1 MNMKKL
7 FIISSKSG
15 RSYDKTFER
24 ELLKYFDKDEIKVT
38 KKAHDTVKF
47 AQDFRDK
54 GGEILYIRGGD
65 GALSEVAS
73 VLCGSGTA
81 LGLIPGGTGNDFSKN
96 FSYHNFKLENIFDY
110 EISPIDLIEVNGKIC
125 INVTSLGFDTNV
137 LKYTYQLLKN
147 KKASGKLAYLY
158 GVLKSVINLENLDLK
173 ISCLDEKNEEVN
185 LSGSFL
191 ISALC
196 NGSYYGN
203 GFNPAPRGKIDDG
216 LLNLILAEKMSPLRI
231 ASLFTSYRKGKHL
244 GKSGVREILTR
255 SGKISSDRE
264 FLYNIDGEIYSA
276 KEIDYRILEKKL
288 KWIYFKGV
296 KR

>member
-1 MNMKKL
+1 MKKL

-15 RSYDKTFER
+15 RSYDETLAR
-24 ELLKYFDKDEIKVT
+24 ELLKYFDKDEIKIT
-38 KKAHDTVKF
+38 EKAGDTVEF
-47 AQDFRDK
+47 AQDFRDR
-54 GGEILYIRGGD
+54 GGEILYIKGGD

-73 VLCGSGTA
+73 VLAGSETA

-96 FSYHNFKLENIFDY
+96 FSYHNFKLENIFEY
-110 EISPIDLIEVNGKIC
+110 EIFPIDLIEVNGKTC

-137 LKYTYQLLKN
+137 LKYAYDIM
-147 KKASGKLAYLY
+147 KKKKLGGRLGYFY
-158 GVLKSVINLENLDLK
+158 GVVKSVMNLENVDLK

-203 GFNPAPRGKIDDG
+203 GFNPAPKAKIDDG

-231 ASLFTSYRKGKHL
+231 ASLFTSYRRGDHL

-255 SGKISSDRE
+255 SGKISADRE

-276 KEIDYRILEKKL
+276 KEIKYRILEKKL

-296 KR
+296 KK

>member
-1 MNMKKL
+1 MKKL

-15 RSYDKTFER
+15 RSYDKAFAR
-24 ELLKYFDKDEIKVT
+24 ELLKYFDKDEIKIIE
-38 KKAHDTVKF
+38 KAGDTVKF
-47 AQDFRDK
+47 AQDFRDR
-54 GGEILYIRGGD
+54 GGEILYIKGGD

-73 VLCGSGTA
+73 ALCGSQTS

-96 FSYHNFKLENIFDY
+96 FSYHNFKLENIFEY
-110 EISPIDLIEVNGKIC
+110 EIAPIDLIEVNGKIC

-137 LKYTYQLLKN
+137 LKYAYDIMKR
-147 KKASGKLAYLY
+147 KKLGGRLGYFY
-158 GVLKSVINLENLDLK
+158 GVVKSVMNLENVDLK
-173 ISCLDEKNEEVN
+173 ISCFDEKNEEVN

-203 GFNPAPRGKIDDG
+203 GFNPAPKAKIDDG

-231 ASLFTSYRKGKHL
+231 ASLFTSYRRGDHL

-255 SGKISSDRE
+255 SGKISADRE

-276 KEIDYRILEKKL
+276 REIDYKILEKKL

-296 KR
+296 KK

>member
-1 MNMKKL
+1 MKKL

-15 RSYDKTFER
+15 RSYDETLAR
-24 ELLKYFDKDEIKVT
+24 ELLKYFDKDEIKIT
-38 KKAHDTVKF
+38 EKAGDTVKF
-47 AQDFRDK
+47 ARDFRDR
-54 GGEILYIRGGD
+54 GGEILYIKGGD

-73 VLCGSGTA
+73 VLAGSETA

-96 FSYHNFKLENIFDY
+96 FSYKNFKLENIFDY
-110 EISPIDLIEVNGKIC
+110 EISPIDLIEVNGKTC

-137 LKYTYQLLKN
+137 LRYAYDIMKR
-147 KKASGKLAYLY
+147 KKLGGRLGYFY
-158 GVLKSVINLENLDLK
+158 GVVKSVMNLENVDLK

-203 GFNPAPRGKIDDG
+203 GFNPAPRAKIDDG

-231 ASLFTSYRKGKHL
+231 ASLFTSYRRGDHL

-255 SGKISSDRE
+255 SGKISSERE
-264 FLYNIDGEIYSA
+264 FLYNIDGEIYSDRDL
-276 KEIDYRILEKKL
+276 KYRILEKKL

-296 KR
+296 KK

>member
-1 MNMKKL
+1 MKKL

-15 RSYDKTFER
+15 RYYDREFER
-24 ELLKYFDKDEIKVT
+24 ELLKYFDKDEIKIT
-38 KKAHDTVKF
+38 QKKEDTILF
-47 AQDFRDK
+47 AKEFKDS
-54 GGEILYIRGGD
+54 GGDILYIKGGD

-73 VLCGSGTA
+73 VLCGSETA

-96 FSYHNFKLENIFDY
+96 FSYNNFELENIFEY
-110 EISPIDLIEVNGKIC
+110 EIYPIDLIEVNGKTC

-137 LKYTYQLLKN
+137 LKYTYELLKN
-147 KKASGKLAYLY
+147 KKANGKVAYLY
-158 GVLKSVINLENLDLK
+158 GVIKSVMNLENVNLK
-173 ISCLDEKNEEVN
+173 ISFLDENNEEVN
-185 LSGSFL
+185 LSGKFL

-203 GFNPAPRGKIDDG
+203 GFNPSPRGKIDDG

-231 ASLFTSYRKGKHL
+231 ASLFTSYRKGNHL
-244 GKSGVREILTR
+244 GKSGVREVLTR
-255 SGKISSDRE
+255 SGKILSDRE

-276 KEIDYRILEKKL
+276 KKIEYKILPKAL

-296 KR
+296 RKWR

>member
-1 MNMKKL
+1 MKKL

-15 RSYDKTFER
+15 RSYDKAFAR
-24 ELLKYFDKDEIKVT
+24 ELLKYFDKDEIKIT
-38 KKAHDTVKF
+38 EKAGDTVKF
-47 AQDFRDK
+47 AQDFRDR
-54 GGEILYIRGGD
+54 GGEILFIKGGD

-73 VLCGSGTA
+73 ALCGSQTS
-81 LGLIPGGTGNDFSKN
+81 LGLISGGTGNDFSKN

-110 EISPIDLIEVNGKIC
+110 EIAPIDLIEVNGKIC

-137 LKYTYQLLKN
+137 LKYAYDIMKR
-147 KKASGKLAYLY
+147 KKLGGRLGYFY
-158 GVLKSVINLENLDLK
+158 GVVKSVMNLENVDLK

-203 GFNPAPRGKIDDG
+203 GFNPAPRAKIDDG

-231 ASLFTSYRKGKHL
+231 ASLFTSYRRGDHL

-255 SGKISSDRE
+255 SGKISADRE
-264 FLYNIDGEIYSA
+264 FLYNIDGEIYSDRNL
-276 KEIDYRILEKKL
+276 KYRILEKKL

-296 KR
+296 KK

>member
-1 MNMKKL
+1 MKKL

-15 RSYDKTFER
+15 RSYDKAFAR
-24 ELLKYFDKDEIKVT
+24 ELLKYFDKDEIKITEKVG
-38 KKAHDTVKF
+38 DTVKF
-47 AQDFRDK
+47 AQDFRDR
-54 GGEILYIRGGD
+54 GGEILYIKGGD

-73 VLCGSGTA
+73 ALCGSQTS

-110 EISPIDLIEVNGKIC
+110 EIAPIDLIEVNGKIC

-137 LKYTYQLLKN
+137 LKYAYDIMKR
-147 KKASGKLAYLY
+147 KKLGGRLGYFY
-158 GVLKSVINLENLDLK
+158 GVVKSVMNLENVDLK

-203 GFNPAPRGKIDDG
+203 GFNPAPKAKIDDG

-231 ASLFTSYRKGKHL
+231 ASLFTSYRRGDHL

-255 SGKISSDRE
+255 SGKISADRD

-276 KEIDYRILEKKL
+276 RDLNYRILEKKL

-296 KR
+296 KK

>member
-1 MNMKKL
+1 MKKL

-15 RSYDKTFER
+15 RSYDEAFAR
-24 ELLKYFDKDEIKVT
+24 ELLKYFDKDEIKIT
-38 KKAHDTVKF
+38 EKAGDTVKF
-47 AQDFRDK
+47 AQDFRDR
-54 GGEILYIRGGD
+54 GGGILYIKGGD

-73 VLCGSGTA
+73 VLAGSETA

-96 FSYHNFKLENIFDY
+96 FSYKNFKLENIFDY
-110 EISPIDLIEVNGKIC
+110 EISPIDLIEVNGKTC

-137 LKYTYQLLKN
+137 LKYAYDIMKR
-147 KKASGKLAYLY
+147 KKLGGRLGYFY
-158 GVLKSVINLENLDLK
+158 GVVKSVMNLENVDLK

-203 GFNPAPRGKIDDG
+203 GFNPAPRAKIDDG

-231 ASLFTSYRKGKHL
+231 ASLFTSYRRGDHL

-255 SGKISSDRE
+255 SGKISADRE

-276 KEIDYRILEKKL
+276 RNLNYRILDKKL

-296 KR
+296 KKWK

>member
-1 MNMKKL
+1 MKKL

-15 RSYDKTFER
+15 RSYDEAFAR
-24 ELLKYFDKDEIKVT
+24 ELLKYFKEDEIKIT
-38 KKAHDTVKF
+38 EKAGDTVKF
-47 AQDFRDK
+47 AQDFRDR
-54 GGEILYIRGGD
+54 GGGILYIRGGD

-73 VLCGSGTA
+73 VLAGSETA

-96 FSYHNFKLENIFDY
+96 FSYKNFKLENIFDY
-110 EISPIDLIEVNGKIC
+110 EISPIDLIEVNGKTC

-137 LKYTYQLLKN
+137 LKYAYDIMKR
-147 KKASGKLAYLY
+147 KKLGGRLGYFY
-158 GVLKSVINLENLDLK
+158 GVVKSVMNLENVDLK

-203 GFNPAPRGKIDDG
+203 GFNPAPRAKIDDG

-231 ASLFTSYRKGKHL
+231 ASLFTSYRRGDHL

-255 SGKISSDRE
+255 SGKISADRE

-276 KEIDYRILEKKL
+276 RNLNYRILDKKL

-296 KR
+296 KK

>member
-1 MNMKKL
+1 MKKL

-15 RSYDKTFER
+15 RSYDETLAR
-24 ELLKYFDKDEIKVT
+24 ELLKYFDEDEIKIT
-38 KKAHDTVKF
+38 EKAGDTVKF
-47 AQDFRDK
+47 AQDFRDR
-54 GGEILYIRGGD
+54 GGEILYIKGGD

-73 VLCGSGTA
+73 VLAGSETA

-110 EISPIDLIEVNGKIC
+110 EIAPIDLIEVNGKIC

-137 LKYTYQLLKN
+137 LKYAYDIMKR
-147 KKASGKLAYLY
+147 KKLGGRLGYFY
-158 GVLKSVINLENLDLK
+158 GVVKSVMNLENVDLK

-203 GFNPAPRGKIDDG
+203 GFNPAPKAKIDDG

-231 ASLFTSYRKGKHL
+231 ASLFTFYRRGDHL

-255 SGKISSDRE
+255 SGKISADRE
-264 FLYNIDGEIYSA
+264 FLYNIDGEIYSDRNL
-276 KEIDYRILEKKL
+276 KYRILEKKL

-296 KR
+296 KK

>member
-1 MNMKKL
+1 MKKL

-15 RSYDKTFER
+15 RSYDEAFAR
-24 ELLKYFDKDEIKVT
+24 ELLKYFKEDEIKIT
-38 KKAHDTVKF
+38 EKAGDTVKF
-47 AQDFRDK
+47 AQDFRDR
-54 GGEILYIRGGD
+54 GGGILYIRGGD

-73 VLCGSGTA
+73 VLAGSETA

-96 FSYHNFKLENIFDY
+96 FSYKNFKLENIFDY
-110 EISPIDLIEVNGKIC
+110 EISPIDLIEVNGKTC

-137 LKYTYQLLKN
+137 LKYAYDIMKR
-147 KKASGKLAYLY
+147 KKLGGRLGYFY
-158 GVLKSVINLENLDLK
+158 GVVKSVMNLENVDLK

-203 GFNPAPRGKIDDG
+203 GFNPAPKAKIDDG

-231 ASLFTSYRKGKHL
+231 ASLFTSYRRGDHF

-255 SGKISSDRE
+255 SGKISADRE
-264 FLYNIDGEIYSA
+264 FLYNIDGEIYSDRDL
-276 KEIDYRILEKKL
+276 KYRILEKKL

-296 KR
+296 KK

>member
-1 MNMKKL
+1 MKKL

-24 ELLKYFDKDEIKVT
+24 ELLKYFKEDEIKVT
-38 KKAHDTVKF
+38 EKAHDTVKF
-47 AQDFRDK
+47 AQDFRDR
-54 GGEILYIRGGD
+54 GGEILFIKGGD

-73 VLCGSGTA
+73 VLCGSQTS

-137 LKYTYQLLKN
+137 LKYAYDIMKR
-147 KKASGKLAYLY
+147 KKLGGRLGYLY
-158 GVLKSVINLENLDLK
+158 GVVKSILNLENVDLK

-203 GFNPAPRGKIDDG
+203 GFNPAPKAKIDDG

-231 ASLFTSYRKGKHL
+231 ASLFTSYRRGDHL
-244 GKSGVREILTR
+244 GKNGVREILTR
-255 SGKISSDRE
+255 SGKISADRE

-276 KEIDYRILEKKL
+276 RNLEYRILEKKL

-296 KR
+296 KK

>member
-1 MNMKKL
+1 MKKL

-15 RSYDKTFER
+15 RSYDETLAR
-24 ELLKYFDKDEIKVT
+24 ELLKYFDEDEIKIT
-38 KKAHDTVKF
+38 EKAGDTVKF
-47 AQDFRDK
+47 ARDFRDR
-54 GGEILYIRGGD
+54 GGEILYIKGGD

-73 VLCGSGTA
+73 VLAGSQTS

-96 FSYHNFKLENIFDY
+96 FYYHNFKLENIFDY

-137 LKYTYQLLKN
+137 LKYAYDIMKR
-147 KKASGKLAYLY
+147 KKLGGRLGYFY
-158 GVLKSVINLENLDLK
+158 GVVKSVMNLENVDLK

-203 GFNPAPRGKIDDG
+203 GFNPAPKAKIDDG

-231 ASLFTSYRKGKHL
+231 ASLFTSYRRGDHL
-244 GKSGVREILTR
+244 GTSGVREILTR
-255 SGKISSDRE
+255 SGKISADRE
-264 FLYNIDGEIYSA
+264 FLYNIDGEIYSD
-276 KEIDYRILEKKL
+276 KDLKYRILEKKL

-296 KR
+296 KK

>member
-1 MNMKKL
+1 MKKL

-15 RSYDKTFER
+15 RSYDEAFARK
-24 ELLKYFDKDEIKVT
+24 LLKYFDKDEIKIT
-38 KKAHDTVKF
+38 EKAGDTVKF

-54 GGEILYIRGGD
+54 GGEILYIKGGD

-73 VLCGSGTA
+73 ALCGSQTS

-110 EISPIDLIEVNGKIC
+110 EIAPIDLIEVNGKIC

-137 LKYTYQLLKN
+137 LKYAYDIMKR
-147 KKASGKLAYLY
+147 KKLGGRLGYFY
-158 GVLKSVINLENLDLK
+158 GVVKSVMNLENVDLK

-203 GFNPAPRGKIDDG
+203 GFNPAPRAKIDDG

-231 ASLFTSYRKGKHL
+231 ASLFTSYRRGDHL
-244 GKSGVREILTR
+244 GKSGVREILTK
-255 SGKISSDRE
+255 SGKISADRD

-276 KEIDYRILEKKL
+276 RDLEYRILEKKL

-296 KR
+296 KK

>member
-1 MNMKKL
+1 MKKL

-15 RSYDKTFER
+15 RSYDETLAR
-24 ELLKYFDKDEIKVT
+24 ELLKYFDKDEIKIT
-38 KKAHDTVKF
+38 EKAGDTVKF
-47 AQDFRDK
+47 AQDFRDR
-54 GGEILYIRGGD
+54 GGEILYIKGGD

-73 VLCGSGTA
+73 VLCGSGTDC
-81 LGLIPGGTGNDFSKN
+81 GLIPGGTGNDFSKN

-137 LKYTYQLLKN
+137 LKYAYDIMKR
-147 KKASGKLAYLY
+147 KKLGGRLGYFY
-158 GVLKSVINLENLDLK
+158 GVVKSVMNLENVDLK

-203 GFNPAPRGKIDDG
+203 GFKPAPKAKIDDG

-231 ASLFTSYRKGKHL
+231 ASLFTSYRRGDHL

-255 SGKISSDRE
+255 SGKISSERE
-264 FLYNIDGEIYSA
+264 FLYNIDGEIYS
-276 KEIDYRILEKKL
+276 DRNLNYRILEKKL

-296 KR
+296 KK

>member
-1 MNMKKL
+1 MKKL

-15 RSYDKTFER
+15 RSYDEAFAR
-24 ELLKYFDKDEIKVT
+24 ELLKYFKEDEIKIT
-38 KKAHDTVKF
+38 EKAGDTVKF
-47 AQDFRDK
+47 AQDFRDR
-54 GGEILYIRGGD
+54 GGGILYIRGGD

-73 VLCGSGTA
+73 VLAGSETA

-110 EISPIDLIEVNGKIC
+110 EIAPIDLIEVNGKIC

-137 LKYTYQLLKN
+137 LKYAYDIMKR
-147 KKASGKLAYLY
+147 KKLGGRLGYFY
-158 GVLKSVINLENLDLK
+158 GVVKSVMNLENVDLK

-203 GFNPAPRGKIDDG
+203 GFNPAPKAKIDDG

-231 ASLFTSYRKGKHL
+231 ASLFTSYRRGDHL

-255 SGKISSDRE
+255 SGKISADRE

-276 KEIDYRILEKKL
+276 RDLKYRILEKKL
-288 KWIYFKGV
+288 KLIYFKGV
-296 KR
+296 KK

>member
-1 MNMKKL
+1 MKKL

-15 RSYDKTFER
+15 RSYDEAFAR
-24 ELLKYFDKDEIKVT
+24 ELLKYFKEDEIKIT
-38 KKAHDTVKF
+38 EKAGDTVKF
-47 AQDFRDK
+47 AQDFRDR
-54 GGEILYIRGGD
+54 GGGILYIRGGD

-73 VLCGSGTA
+73 VLAGSETA

-110 EISPIDLIEVNGKIC
+110 EIAPIDLIEVNGKIC

-137 LKYTYQLLKN
+137 LKYAYDIMKR
-147 KKASGKLAYLY
+147 KKLGGRLGYFY
-158 GVLKSVINLENLDLK
+158 GVVKSVMNLENVDLK

-203 GFNPAPRGKIDDG
+203 GFNPAPKAKIDDG

-231 ASLFTSYRKGKHL
+231 ASLFTSYRRGDHL

-255 SGKISSDRE
+255 SGKISADRE

-276 KEIDYRILEKKL
+276 RDLKYRILEKKL
-288 KWIYFKGV
+288 KLIYFKGV
-296 KR
+296 KKWK

>member
-1 MNMKKL
+1 MKKL

-15 RSYDKTFER
+15 RSYDEKFER

-38 KKAHDTVKF
+38 KKAGDTVKF
-47 AQDFRDK
+47 AQDFRDR
-54 GGEILYIRGGD
+54 GGEILFIKGGD

-110 EISPIDLIEVNGKIC
+110 EIAPIDLIEVNRKIC

-137 LKYTYQLLKN
+137 LKYAYDIM
-147 KKASGKLAYLY
+147 KKKKLAGRLGYFY
-158 GVLKSVINLENLDLK
+158 GVVKSILNLENVDLK

-203 GFNPAPRGKIDDG
+203 GFNPAPKAKIDDG

-231 ASLFTSYRKGKHL
+231 ASLFTSYRRGDHL

-255 SGKISSDRE
+255 SGKISSERE
-264 FLYNIDGEIYSA
+264 FLYNIDGEIYSGR
-276 KEIDYRILEKKL
+276 EIDYRILEKKL

-296 KR
+296 RKWK

>member
-1 MNMKKL
+1 MKKL

-15 RSYDKTFER
+15 RSYDEAFAR
-24 ELLKYFDKDEIKVT
+24 ELLKYFKEDEIKIT
-38 KKAHDTVKF
+38 EKAGDTVKF
-47 AQDFRDK
+47 AQDFRDR
-54 GGEILYIRGGD
+54 GGGILYIRGGD

-73 VLCGSGTA
+73 VLAGSETA

-96 FSYHNFKLENIFDY
+96 FSYKNFKLENIFDY
-110 EISPIDLIEVNGKIC
+110 EISPIDLIEVNGKTC

-137 LKYTYQLLKN
+137 LKYAYDIMKR
-147 KKASGKLAYLY
+147 KKLGGRLGYFY
-158 GVLKSVINLENLDLK
+158 GVVKSVMNLENVDLK

-203 GFNPAPRGKIDDG
+203 GFNPAPKAKIDDG
-216 LLNLILAEKMSPLRI
+216 LLNLILAEKMSPLSI
-231 ASLFTSYRKGKHL
+231 ASLFTSYRRGDHF

-255 SGKISSDRE
+255 SGKISADRE
-264 FLYNIDGEIYSA
+264 FLYNIDGEIYSDRDL
-276 KEIDYRILEKKL
+276 KYRILEKKL

-296 KR
+296 KK

>member
-1 MNMKKL
+1 MKKL

-15 RSYDKTFER
+15 RSYDEAFAR
-24 ELLKYFDKDEIKVT
+24 ELLKYFDKDEIKIT
-38 KKAHDTVKF
+38 EKAGDTVKF
-47 AQDFRDK
+47 AQDFRDR
-54 GGEILYIRGGD
+54 GGGILYIKGGD

-73 VLCGSGTA
+73 VLAGSETA

-110 EISPIDLIEVNGKIC
+110 EISPIDLIEVNGKTC

-137 LKYTYQLLKN
+137 LKYAYDIMKR
-147 KKASGKLAYLY
+147 KKLGGRLGYFY
-158 GVLKSVINLENLDLK
+158 GVVKSVMNLENVDLK

-203 GFNPAPRGKIDDG
+203 GFNPAPRAKIDDG

-231 ASLFTSYRKGKHL
+231 ASLFTSYRRGDHL

-255 SGKISSDRE
+255 SGKISADRE

-276 KEIDYRILEKKL
+276 RNLNYRILDKKL

-296 KR
+296 KK

>member
-1 MNMKKL
+1 MKKL

-15 RSYDKTFER
+15 RSYDETLAR
-24 ELLKYFDKDEIKVT
+24 ELLKYFDEDEIKIT
-38 KKAHDTVKF
+38 EKAGDTVKF
-47 AQDFRDK
+47 AQDFRDR
-54 GGEILYIRGGD
+54 GGEILYIKGGD

-73 VLCGSGTA
+73 VLAGSETA

-110 EISPIDLIEVNGKIC
+110 EIAPIDLIEVNGKIC

-137 LKYTYQLLKN
+137 LKYAYDIMKR
-147 KKASGKLAYLY
+147 KKLGGRLGYFY
-158 GVLKSVINLENLDLK
+158 GVVKSVMNLENVDLK

-203 GFNPAPRGKIDDG
+203 GFNPAPKAKIDDG

-231 ASLFTSYRKGKHL
+231 ASLFTFYRRGDHL

-255 SGKISSDRE
+255 SGKISADRE
-264 FLYNIDGEIYSA
+264 FLYNIDGEIYSDRNL
-276 KEIDYRILEKKL
+276 KYRILEKKL

-296 KR
+296 KKWK

>member
-1 MNMKKL
+1 MKKL

-15 RSYDKTFER
+15 RSYDEAFAR
-24 ELLKYFDKDEIKVT
+24 ELLKYFKEDEIKIT
-38 KKAHDTVKF
+38 EKAGDTVKF
-47 AQDFRDK
+47 AQDFRDR
-54 GGEILYIRGGD
+54 GGGILYIRGGD

-73 VLCGSGTA
+73 VLAGSETA

-96 FSYHNFKLENIFDY
+96 FSYKNFKLENIFDY
-110 EISPIDLIEVNGKIC
+110 EISPIDLIEVNGKTC

-137 LKYTYQLLKN
+137 LKYAYDIMKR
-147 KKASGKLAYLY
+147 KKLGGRLGYFY
-158 GVLKSVINLENLDLK
+158 GVVKSVMNLENVDLK

-203 GFNPAPRGKIDDG
+203 GFNPAPKAKIDDG

-231 ASLFTSYRKGKHL
+231 ASLFTSYRRGDHL

-255 SGKISSDRE
+255 SGKISADRE

-276 KEIDYRILEKKL
+276 RNLNYRILEKKL

-296 KR
+296 KK

>member
-1 MNMKKL
+1 MKKL

-15 RSYDKTFER
+15 RSYDYKFER
-24 ELLKYFDKDEIKVT
+24 ELLKYFNKDEIKVT
-38 KKAHDTVKF
+38 KKACDTVKF
-47 AQDFRDK
+47 AKEFVKDD
-54 GGEILYIRGGD
+54 GDLLYIKGGD

-73 VLCGSGTA
+73 VLCGSETA

-96 FSYHNFKLENIFDY
+96 FSYQNFKLENIFDY
-110 EISPIDLIEVNGKIC
+110 EISPIDLIEVKGKIC

-147 KKASGKLAYLY
+147 KKVNGKLAYLY
-158 GVLKSVINLENLDLK
+158 GVLKSVINLENVDLK

-185 LSGSFL
+185 LFGSFL

-203 GFNPAPRGKIDDG
+203 GFNPAPKAKIDDG
-216 LLNLILAEKMSPLRI
+216 LLNLILAEEMSPLRI
-231 ASLFTSYRKGKHL
+231 VKLFTSYKRGKHL
-244 GKSGVREILTR
+244 EKSGVREILTR

-296 KR
+296 RKWK

>member
-1 MNMKKL
+1 MKKL

-15 RSYDKTFER
+15 RSYDETFAR
-24 ELLKYFDKDEIKVT
+24 ELLKYFKEDEIKIT
-38 KKAHDTVKF
+38 EKAGDTVKF
-47 AQDFRDK
+47 ARDFRDR
-54 GGEILYIRGGD
+54 GGEILYIKGGD

-73 VLCGSGTA
+73 VLCGSQTS

-110 EISPIDLIEVNGKIC
+110 EIAPIDLIEVNGKIC

-137 LKYTYQLLKN
+137 LKYAYDIMKR
-147 KKASGKLAYLY
+147 KKLGGRLGYFY
-158 GVLKSVINLENLDLK
+158 GVVKSVMNLENVDLK

-203 GFNPAPRGKIDDG
+203 GFNPAPKAKIDDG

-231 ASLFTSYRKGKHL
+231 ASLFTSYRRGDHL

-255 SGKISSDRE
+255 SGKISADRD

-276 KEIDYRILEKKL
+276 REINYKILEKKL

-296 KR
+296 KK

>member
-1 MNMKKL
+1 MKKL

-15 RSYDKTFER
+15 RSYDEAFAR
-24 ELLKYFDKDEIKVT
+24 ELLKYFKEDEIKIT
-38 KKAHDTVKF
+38 EKAGDTVKF
-47 AQDFRDK
+47 AQDFRDR
-54 GGEILYIRGGD
+54 GGGILYIRGGD

-73 VLCGSGTA
+73 VLAGSETA

-96 FSYHNFKLENIFDY
+96 FSYKNFKLENIFDY
-110 EISPIDLIEVNGKIC
+110 EIAPIDLIEVNGKIC

-137 LKYTYQLLKN
+137 LKYAYDIMKR
-147 KKASGKLAYLY
+147 KKLGGRLGYFY
-158 GVLKSVINLENLDLK
+158 GVVKSVMNLENVDLK

-203 GFNPAPRGKIDDG
+203 GFNPAPKAKIDDG

-231 ASLFTSYRKGKHL
+231 ASLFSSYRRGDHL

-255 SGKISSDRE
+255 SGKISAERE

-276 KEIDYRILEKKL
+276 RNLNYRILEKKL

-296 KR
+296 KKWK

>member
-1 MNMKKL
+1 MKKL

-15 RSYDKTFER
+15 RSYDKAFAR
-24 ELLKYFDKDEIKVT
+24 ELLKYFDKDEIKIT
-38 KKAHDTVKF
+38 EKAGDTVKF
-47 AQDFRDK
+47 AQDFRDR
-54 GGEILYIRGGD
+54 GGEILYIKGGD

-73 VLCGSGTA
+73 VLCGSETS

-137 LKYTYQLLKN
+137 LKYAYDIMKR
-147 KKASGKLAYLY
+147 KKLGGRLGYFY
-158 GVLKSVINLENLDLK
+158 GVVKSVMNLENVDLK

-191 ISALC
+191 ISAIC

-203 GFNPAPRGKIDDG
+203 GFNPAPKAKIDDG

-231 ASLFTSYRKGKHL
+231 ASLFTFYRRGDHL

-255 SGKISSDRE
+255 SGKISADRE

-276 KEIDYRILEKKL
+276 REIDYKILEKKL

-296 KR
+296 KK

>member
-1 MNMKKL
+1 M
-7 FIISSKSG
+7 
-15 RSYDKTFER
+15 
-24 ELLKYFDKDEIKVT
+24 
-38 KKAHDTVKF
+38 
-47 AQDFRDK
+47 
-54 GGEILYIRGGD
+54 
-65 GALSEVAS
+65 
-73 VLCGSGTA
+73 
-81 LGLIPGGTGNDFSKN
+81 
-96 FSYHNFKLENIFDY
+96 
-110 EISPIDLIEVNGKIC
+110 
-125 INVTSLGFDTNV
+125 
-137 LKYTYQLLKN
+137 
-147 KKASGKLAYLY
+147 
-158 GVLKSVINLENLDLK
+158 NLENVDLK

-216 LLNLILAEKMSPLRI
+216 LLNLILAEKMGPLRI

-296 KR
+296 RKWK

>member
-1 MNMKKL
+1 M
-7 FIISSKSG
+7 
-15 RSYDKTFER
+15 
-24 ELLKYFDKDEIKVT
+24 
-38 KKAHDTVKF
+38 KF
-47 AQDFRDK
+47 AQDFRDR
-54 GGEILYIRGGD
+54 GGEILYIKGGD

-73 VLCGSGTA
+73 VLCGSGTDF
-81 LGLIPGGTGNDFSKN
+81 GLIPGGTGNDFSKN

-137 LKYTYQLLKN
+137 LKYAYDIMKR
-147 KKASGKLAYLY
+147 KKLGGRLGYFY
-158 GVLKSVINLENLDLK
+158 GVVKSVMNLENVDLK

-203 GFNPAPRGKIDDG
+203 GFKPAPKAKIDDG

-231 ASLFTSYRKGKHL
+231 ASLFTSYRRGDHL

-255 SGKISSDRE
+255 SGKISSERE
-264 FLYNIDGEIYSA
+264 FLYNIDGEIYS
-276 KEIDYRILEKKL
+276 DRNLNYRILEKKL

-296 KR
+296 KK